1 MIFFYFVTAS
11 DPLGNG
17 DSIWLDSANVA
28 IFTEISSIFNKK
40 YFSIVFLPGDLMRVG
55 ESDGSVAR
63 HGLCES

>member
-40 YFSIVFLPGDLMRVG
+40 YFSIVFFARWFDEGGGVG
-55 ESDGSVAR
+55 WLGR
-63 HGLCES
+63 